1 VFDESA
7 QSNFAMASFEKFDEN
22 IQLYDSSASTSV
34 DTSQSSSKSFT
45 RSSSSQASDSLQSS
59 ITNFIRYEFAGL
71 LKDKA
76 NVHTNLIDVNYEEGS
91 ESNKRSREEERSR
104 IIQNSS
110 QLTEKRMKKKEQKR
124 MRKKIDSNSIVD
136 LFNEN
141 LDKYD
146 ASVSV
151 RQMLQNNK
159 MNII

>member
-7 QSNFAMASFEKFDEN
+7 QSNFAMTSFEEFDEN
-22 IQLYDSSASTSV
+22 IQSYDSSASTSV
-34 DTSQSSSKSFT
+34 GTSQSSSESFT

-59 ITNFIRYEFAGL
+59 ITNFIRYEFAEL

-76 NVHTNLIDVNYEEGS
+76 DVHTNLIDVNYEEGS
-91 ESNKRSREEERSR
+91 GSNKRSREEEGSK
-104 IIQNSS
+104 IIQDSS
-110 QLTEKRMKKKEQKR
+110 QLTEERMKKKEQKR

-141 LDKYD
+141 LGKYD
-146 ASVSV
+146 APVSV

-159 MNII
+159 MDII